1 MNLKK
6 LCYSVN
12 LAKICLIFLFV
23 LLNYVNR

>member
-12 LAKICLIFLFV
+12 LAKISLIFLFV